1 MTFSNIGGEKDYVLK
16 VQSVQVGFKSGR
28 MPVFLIKMQS
38 LHRFLPFELRFAQNL
53 RKKMYLIQ
61 KKLMYFCSCFIF
73 FTTFASTISALAL
86 MMQGYFVSLLPRQYE
101 SGNGRTSL
109 EDKPVQVQDRC

>member
-1 MTFSNIGGEKDYVLK
+1 
-16 VQSVQVGFKSGR
+16 
-28 MPVFLIKMQS
+28 
-38 LHRFLPFELRFAQNL
+38 
-53 RKKMYLIQ
+53 
-61 KKLMYFCSCFIF
+61 MYFCSCFIF